1 MRTCFR
7 GVLLFLPAC
16 ILPIAGM
23 AQGNGP
29 VLPGLGNN
37 SNDVVQ
43 AIWVV
48 AGKVKTVHHEPVQG
62 ATVMVTPL
70 VPAGIRTLT
79 TNAQGEFRTQYQLNS
94 VEFSGFSAILTV
106 KKKGFQTAHAFVD
119 YGNSVRTREVPVTL
133 REPDEDPALLSPAD
147 LISSL
152 APKLRKLGPADGLA
166 AKSENDYTEGVEDFF
181 DQHNCERAVPLLSR
195 VLEYNPS
202 CIGCRTMLALA
213 ELGWGDWD
221 DAYQTLAE
229 GVHATL
235 ANPRTGRTEQ
245 LVAYGTWVSW
255 QHEPEKAEPF
265 FLEALKSA
273 PQDAMALQE
282 LGRALLAIRNYEAAN
297 DVLKRAIAA
306 GAGPKAQLLD
316 VEALVG
322 ARHYDGAAL
331 EMNRYLHGRDVKK
344 MPARVRQVWASVQN
358 RENVEP
364 SAKIQSKVEPRTAKT
379 QSQEGPEPT
388 PLPPRPPVDL
398 LQGLEPAK
406 DQEQLS
412 SILDGVGTKILELI
426 KNFPNTSSLE
436 VIHQEKVGHWGRG
449 GSQDQKFR
457 YLCLASSE
465 ASGPSFLEYRTD
477 FAGNEARP
485 EGLSKGFMLTTGF
498 TSAALI
504 FHPEYRAESTF
515 QYLGR
520 QKVNG
525 RNAYVVAFAQI
536 PGKAHFTGDFRQGST
551 SGTMLSQGM
560 AWIDTATYRII
571 RLHTDLLAHLPEL
584 RLEKETV
591 NIDFNEVQFRSL
603 KGPLWLPENVTV
615 AIDWNGK
622 QLRNQHE
629 YSDFKIF
636 QVDTSQKMGKPKN
649 SRESSKETQE
659 PTVSQ

>member
-1 MRTCFR
+1 
-7 GVLLFLPAC
+7 
-16 ILPIAGM
+16 M

-282 LGRALLAIRNYEAAN
+282 LGRALVSTRNYEAAN
-297 DVLKRAIAA
+297 DVLKRALAV
-306 GAGPKAQLLD
+306 GAGPAAQLLD
-316 VEALVG
+316 FEALVG
-322 ARHYDGAAL
+322 AGHYDEAAL
-331 EMNRYLHGRDVKK
+331 EMNRYLDGRDVKK
-344 MPARVRQVWASVQN
+344 MPAGVRQVWASFPH
-358 RENVEP
+358 RGKVEP
-364 SAKIQSKVEPRTAKT
+364 PTAKTQAKVEPRTAKI
-379 QSQEGPEPT
+379 QSPEGPEPA
-388 PLPPRPPVDL
+388 PLPPRSPVDL

-436 VIHQEKVGHWGRG
+436 VIHQEKVSHRGGG

-485 EGLSKGFMLTTGF
+485 EGLSEGFMLTTGF

-536 PGKAHFTGDFRQGST
+536 PGKAHFTGNFRQGST
-551 SGTMLSQGM
+551 SGTMFSQGV
-560 AWIDTATYRII
+560 AWIDTATYQII
-571 RLHTDLLAHLPEL
+571 RLHTDLLAPLPEL

-649 SRESSKETQE
+649 SRESSKQTQE